1 MNDVLLEVKNLRTY
15 FKTEDSILKAIDDVS
30 FQIKD
35 GQTVC
40 IVGESGCG
48 KSVTA
53 LSILGLIGNPGNIE
67 SGEVIFKG
75 KDLLKAKKKEMNS
88 IRGNEI
94 SMIFQEPMSSLNPLM
109 TIGKQIVEPL
119 IEHKKLYKIEAFNQ
133 GIELIKKVVIQSF

>member
-15 FKTEDSILKAIDDVS
+15 FKTEDSILKAVDDVS

-53 LSILGLIGNPGNIE
+53 LSILGLIGNPCNIE

-75 KDLLKAKKKEMNS
+75 KDLLKA
-88 IRGNEI
+88 
-94 SMIFQEPMSSLNPLM
+94 
-109 TIGKQIVEPL
+109 
-119 IEHKKLYKIEAFNQ
+119 
-133 GIELIKKVVIQSF
+133 